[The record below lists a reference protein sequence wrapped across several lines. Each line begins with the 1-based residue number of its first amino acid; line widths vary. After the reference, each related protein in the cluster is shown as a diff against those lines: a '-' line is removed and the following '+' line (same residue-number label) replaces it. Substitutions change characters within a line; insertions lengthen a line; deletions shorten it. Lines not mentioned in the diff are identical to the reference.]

1 MQHFIHLF
9 LQCYHAFL
17 FPSYDQSHEP
27 EMGGSRIFGLV
38 TIKINRFVNFELRQE
53 HQCVTC
59 IQHQLHY
66 TRVLPRLVTNAVLL
80 RCMQP
85 PMAWRLPPQ
94 KYPGVDG
101 VPNIIWQFVH
111 CLLERK
117 YPLIFPIHCWIQFFD
132 SVVTSIQVSSVQCY
146 I

>member
-1 MQHFIHLF
+1 M
-9 LQCYHAFL
+9 
-17 FPSYDQSHEP
+17 
-27 EMGGSRIFGLV
+27 
-38 TIKINRFVNFELRQE
+38 RQE

-80 RCMQP
+80 RCMHS

-94 KYPGVDG
+94 KYSDVDG
-101 VPNIIWQFVH
+101 VPYIIWQFVY

-146 I
+146 IWFTEIQSKRVFVTLLYDLYDTYKGFLFGKHPVSLSSLLFLLNP